1 MGTKARPKPKYLA
14 EKLLRIREALGLSQT
29 ELLMRLGVENLIEYP
44 QISRYESGKR
54 EPPLTVLLEYARAA
68 NVYMEALVDDE
79 LALPERLPSPTK
91 SGGIRRHRA
100 AVSKKVTAGRKAK
113 R

>member
-1 MGTKARPKPKYLA
+1 MGTRARPKPKYLA
-14 EKLLRIREALGLSQT
+14 EKLLRIRETLGLSQT
-29 ELLMRLGVENLIEYP
+29 ELLIRLGVENLIEYH

-54 EPPLTVLLEYARAA
+54 EPPLKILLEYARAA

-79 LALPERLPSPTK
+79 LDLPERLPGQTK
-91 SGGIRRHRA
+91 SEGIRRRPA
-100 AVSKKVTAGRKAK
+100 PGGRKSTSGSKAK